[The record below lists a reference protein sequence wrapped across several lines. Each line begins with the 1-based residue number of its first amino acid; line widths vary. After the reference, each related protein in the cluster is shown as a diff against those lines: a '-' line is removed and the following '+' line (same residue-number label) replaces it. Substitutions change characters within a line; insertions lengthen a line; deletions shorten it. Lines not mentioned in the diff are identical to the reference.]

1 MTGFR
6 FVAAAA
12 LAVGAALS
20 AVPNAGAE
28 PPAGPPA
35 DAMLLNVDEVRGIV
49 GGNANLAPAD
59 PVNRPGGQHQ
69 YDAQYPAECYGLF
82 NQDVAFQSGFT
93 QFASVTYPGPASRA
107 VTQAVAVYPN
117 SRSARAA
124 LTALGKSLTA
134 CSNLGVADLSVT
146 TQVLDQSTFAVC
158 QAQCATLYRA
168 AGPVLIGVDAARF
181 GDSDRIATA
190 VLQQI
195 TGRAD
200 AV

>member
-1 MTGFR
+1 MTGIR

-12 LAVGAALS
+12 LAVFAALGAA
-20 AVPNAGAE
+20 PNAGAE
-28 PPAGPPA
+28 PAAG
-35 DAMLLNVDEVRGIV
+35 AMLLNVDEVRGIV
-49 GGNANLAPAD
+49 GGNADLAPAE
-59 PVNRPGGQHQ
+59 PISRPGGQHQ

-82 NQDVAFQSGFT
+82 NQDVAFQSGYT
-93 QFASVTYPGPASRA
+93 QFASVTYPGPANRT

>member
-1 MTGFR
+1 MTGIR

-12 LAVGAALS
+12 LALFAALGAA
-20 AVPNAGAE
+20 PNAGAE
-28 PPAGPPA
+28 PAAG
-35 DAMLLNVDEVRGIV
+35 AMLLNVDEVRGIV
-49 GGNANLAPAD
+49 GGNADLAPAD

-82 NQDVAFQSGFT
+82 NQDVAFQSGYT
-93 QFASVTYPGPASRA
+93 QFASVTYPGPANRT

-190 VLQQI
+190 VLRQI

>member
-1 MTGFR
+1 MTGIR

-12 LAVGAALS
+12 LALFAALGAA
-20 AVPNAGAE
+20 PNAGAE
-28 PPAGPPA
+28 PAAG
-35 DAMLLNVDEVRGIV
+35 AMLLNVDEVRGIV
-49 GGNANLAPAD
+49 GGNADLAPAD

-82 NQDVAFQSGFT
+82 NQDVAFQSGYT
-93 QFASVTYPGPASRA
+93 QFASVTYPGPANRT

-190 VLQQI
+190 VLQQV

>member
-1 MTGFR
+1 MTGIR
-6 FVAAAA
+6 LVAAAA
-12 LAVGAALS
+12 LAVCAALGAA
-20 AVPNAGAE
+20 PNAGAE
-28 PPAGPPA
+28 PAAG
-35 DAMLLNVDEVRGIV
+35 AMLLNVDEVRGII
-49 GGNANLAPAD
+49 GGNAELAPAE
-59 PVNRPGGQHQ
+59 PVSRPGGQHQ
-69 YDAQYPAECYGLF
+69 YDAQYPVECHGLF
-82 NQDVAFQSGFT
+82 NQDVAFQSGYT
-93 QFASVTYPGPASRA
+93 QFASVTYPGPANRT